1 MTRCVNF
8 RRNLFYT
15 LVLLTMGPAACNKNN
30 PKGIDY
36 NTATITYVLANSA
49 NATLF
54 KAAITQAGL
63 DSTLAGTG
71 PFTLFVP
78 TDDAMNQAG
87 YSSSAIAAMSPAQA
101 KNFVLYHT
109 VAGSAL
115 AGGDLIGKKESKLIT
130 ANGDSVFVTSDS

>member
-71 PFTLFVP
+71 PFTIFVP
-78 TDDAMNQAG
+78 TDDAMAHAG
-87 YSSSAIAAMSPAQA
+87 YNATAIAAMSQADA
-101 KNFVLYHT
+101 KNLVLYHT
-109 VAGSAL
+109 VAGTAL
-115 AGGDLIGKKESKLIT
+115 AGADLIGKKESGVVT
-130 ANGDSVFVTSDS
+130 ANGDS